1 MAQRFGGKIVTD
13 GLVLCLD
20 AHDAKSYAGE
30 PATNLIPLASGGDGN
45 SRFTTTNAW
54 GTYNTNQYNSNQ
66 YFSIGTISSVSNNI
80 VTTSSNHPFRT
91 FDAVRPQTTGGGVS
105 SGTNYFIKKIS
116 DTTFSIHAYN
126 SSENGSQGYVRSDGY
141 HQVHESIATDT
152 RVSINSTSFP
162 TMWHGQ
168 AHLPNTCH
176 VKEIVEGGGYAKGTN
191 CMRIHVTRTV
201 GVDGGMAYNVYTPVT
216 QGDTIAV
223 SYWARCSPNLSSRS
237 FTYGTYF
244 GSGNSTFS
252 ATRTLTPE
260 WQLITYT
267 WTASVTYNF
276 YQYFYILADSQPYY
290 VDMADLQVEV
300 GKSYSTPY
308 TPPSSPRSA
317 TNGWVDRSGNSNDGT
332 LTNMEGT
339 DASHYRYGQVIMPVA
354 NSYLDFDGT
363 NDYVVTSSNY
373 SLSGSQTF
381 EVWFMIGGGPSSP
394 AGLLTQHDY
403 AVSANFGINHVS
415 NNKLAPSIGYTD
427 NTREYSSKT
436 TVTTFSHDTLYHAA
450 LVYDS
455 SANKVIWYVNGVYDN
470 QYTLSKT
477 PQFAAKPFQLGR
489 WSYNYNNYYYNGR
502 VYKASVYGNAL
513 TAAELLSNYN
523 TVKPRFGL

>member
-1 MAQRFGGKIVTD
+1 MAQRYGGKIVTD

-30 PATNLIPLASGGDGN
+30 PVTNL
-45 SRFTTTNAW
+45 
-54 GTYNTNQYNSNQ
+54 
-66 YFSIGTISSVSNNI
+66 V
-80 VTTSSNHPFRT
+80 TSS
-91 FDAVRPQTTGGGVS
+91 AV
-105 SGTNYFIKKIS
+105 
-116 DTTFSIHAYN
+116 DFS
-126 SSENGSQGYVRSDGY
+126 VRS
-141 HQVHESIATDT
+141 T
-152 RVSINSTSFP
+152 
-162 TMWHGQ
+162 
-168 AHLPNTCH
+168 
-176 VKEIVEGGGYAKGTN
+176 
-191 CMRIHVTRTV
+191 
-201 GVDGGMAYNVYTPVT
+201 YT
-216 QGDTIAV
+216 G
-223 SYWARCSPNLSSRS
+223 
-237 FTYGTYF
+237 
-244 GSGNSTFS
+244 STFS
-252 ATRTLTPE
+252 QVADSESPSGYACEMSYTTFNNSARSRFGAATNIPTSGTGFISI
-260 WQLITYT
+260 WVKK
-267 WTASVTYNF
+267 SVGPSTTMRPAVYPGSSW
-276 YQYFYILADSQPYY
+276 YILDPLDGGSSYLTEEYRPFGKAVSFWTSSGGPNPGFSMTHGGGSTVNDKTRWIKP
-290 VDMADLQVEV
+290 QVTTL
-300 GKSYSTPY
+300 SYNVPFANLS
-308 TPPSSPRSA
+308 RSA

-381 EVWFMIGGGPSSP
+381 EVWFMIEGGPSSP

-403 AVSANFGINHVS
+403 TVPANFGINHVS

-436 TVTTFSHDTLYHAA
+436 TATTFSHDTLYHAA

-489 WSYNYNNYYYNGR
+489 WSYNYNSYYYNGR

-513 TAAELLSNYN
+513 TAAEVLSNYN

>member
-91 FDAVRPQTTGGGVS
+91 FDAVKANTTGGGIS
-105 SGTNYFIKKIS
+105 AYTNYFIKKIS

-126 SSENGSQGYVRSDGY
+126 SSQNGSQGYVRSDGY

-237 FTYGTYF
+237 FTY
-244 GSGNSTFS
+244 
-252 ATRTLTPE
+252 TLILVVE
-260 WQLITYT
+260 IQL
-267 WTASVTYNF
+267 
-276 YQYFYILADSQPYY
+276 
-290 VDMADLQVEV
+290 
-300 GKSYSTPY
+300 
-308 TPPSSPRSA
+308 
-317 TNGWVDRSGNSNDGT
+317 
-332 LTNMEGT
+332 
-339 DASHYRYGQVIMPVA
+339 
-354 NSYLDFDGT
+354 
-363 NDYVVTSSNY
+363 
-373 SLSGSQTF
+373 
-381 EVWFMIGGGPSSP
+381 
-394 AGLLTQHDY
+394 
-403 AVSANFGINHVS
+403 
-415 NNKLAPSIGYTD
+415 
-427 NTREYSSKT
+427 
-436 TVTTFSHDTLYHAA
+436 
-450 LVYDS
+450 LVR
-455 SANKVIWYVNGVYDN
+455 
-470 QYTLSKT
+470 L
-477 PQFAAKPFQLGR
+477 
-489 WSYNYNNYYYNGR
+489 
-502 VYKASVYGNAL
+502 
-513 TAAELLSNYN
+513 EH
-523 TVKPRFGL
+523 

>member
-1 MAQRFGGKIVTD
+1 MAQRYGGKIVTD

-30 PATNLIPLASGGDGN
+30 PTTNLIPVYNGGDGN
-45 SRFTTTNAW
+45 SRFTTDNAW
-54 GTYNTNQYNSNQ
+54 GTYNTNQYNSGQ

-91 FDAVRPQTTGGGVS
+91 FDAVRAQTSGGGIT
-105 SGTNYFIKKIS
+105 SGTTYFIKKIS

-126 SSENGSQGYVRSDGY
+126 SSQDGSQGYIRSDGY

-152 RVSINSTSFP
+152 RVSINSTNFP
-162 TMWHGQ
+162 TMWWGS

-201 GVDGGMAYNVYTPVT
+201 GVDGGMAYGVYTPVT
-216 QGDTIAV
+216 QGDTIMV

-237 FTYGTYF
+237 FTYTTYF
-244 GSGNSTFS
+244 GSGNSAFS

-276 YQYFYILADSQPYY
+276 YQYFFPGADSQPYY

-308 TPPSSPRSA
+308 TPPSSSRSA
-317 TNGWVDRSGNSNDGT
+317 TNGWVDRSGNSNSGT
-332 LTNMEGT
+332 LVNGTNTGV
-339 DASHYRYGQVIMPVA
+339 SHYRDGQVIMPVS
-354 NSYLDFDGT
+354 NSYLDFDGSD
-363 NDYVVTSSNY
+363 DYVDLTDHSSAFDFGTNNFSVEAWVNGTVNSNYRCIFFHHYNPGFTLITTYGQSPDGAPRFWLGGSVLNGTTSILDGTWHHVLVTRNGATVTIYIDGSQNVSNAGFSGKSATPNTAQAAIGRYTVTSSSYPFNGKIGLVRIY
-373 SLSGSQTF
+373 S
-381 EVWFMIGGGPSSP
+381 
-394 AGLLTQHDY
+394 D
-403 AVSANFGINHVS
+403 
-415 NNKLAPSIGYTD
+415 
-427 NTREYSSKT
+427 
-436 TVTTFSHDTLYHAA
+436 
-450 LVYDS
+450 
-455 SANKVIWYVNGVYDN
+455 
-470 QYTLSKT
+470 
-477 PQFAAKPFQLGR
+477 
-489 WSYNYNNYYYNGR
+489 
-502 VYKASVYGNAL
+502 AL
-513 TAAELLSNYN
+513 TAAEVLSNYN
-523 TVKPRFGL
+523 AMKPRFGL

>member
-1 MAQRFGGKIVTD
+1 MAQRYGGKIVTD

-91 FDAVRPQTTGGGVS
+91 FDAVKANTTGGGIS
-105 SGTNYFIKKIS
+105 AYTNYFIKKIS

-126 SSENGSQGYVRSDGY
+126 SSQNGSQGYVRSDGY

-162 TMWHGQ
+162 TMWHGPP
-168 AHLPNTCH
+168 HIPNTCH

-317 TNGWVDRSGNSNDGT
+317 TNGWVDRSGSSNSGT
-332 LTNMEGT
+332 LVNGTNTGI
-339 DASHYRYGQVIMPVA
+339 SHYRDGEVIMPVA

-363 NDYVVTSSNY
+363 DDYVNLPHSELWQNISQISYDLWFKPDVVNVRQGLISSHAQVSGANNDAIEIEIQSNGTSFVGFRSTNGTFY
-373 SLSGSQTF
+373 NAVYGTSLSANTWYNLTGALSSSDIKYYLNGQLVATQSNWPGGNVANSASQTLMLARYATYYF
-381 EVWFMIGGGPSSP
+381 NGKIGSFR
-394 AGLLTQHDY
+394 AY
-403 AVSANFGINHVS
+403 
-415 NNKLAPSIGYTD
+415 NK
-427 NTREYSSKT
+427 
-436 TVTTFSHDTLYHAA
+436 
-450 LVYDS
+450 
-455 SANKVIWYVNGVYDN
+455 
-470 QYTLSKT
+470 
-477 PQFAAKPFQLGR
+477 
-489 WSYNYNNYYYNGR
+489 
-502 VYKASVYGNAL
+502 AL
-513 TAAELLSNYN
+513 TAAEVLSNYN
-523 TVKPRFGL
+523 SVKPRFGL